1 VGRRV
6 HALLELIGGKLHGRE
21 SCCGGFGPRT
31 HAGGAAVS
39 SRGAV
44 LQQPI
49 FHRPSPTVL
58 AWRAMMASATNE
70 GPPRLSIRNVAKTFP
85 GVRAVDDVSLEV
97 RRGEVHALIGENGA
111 GKSTLMHLV
120 AGVYQPDSGVI
131 ELDGASMAGLS
142 EQGAADAGIA
152 MVYQERSLVGALS
165 VADNIYA
172 GRQPVNGIGVIRRAP
187 MYDGARR
194 ILTDLEVDI
203 DPRTPVSHL
212 SPGQQQMVEIAK
224 GLSHDLKLLIL
235 DEPTSSLTI
244 NEGRHL
250 FRVIRRLA
258 EQGVAIIYV
267 SHRMAE
273 VFEISDRVTVLKD
286 GRVTG
291 DRDTALATHEDL
303 ISMMVGR
310 ELSFEPDMR
319 RAAPDAAIALE
330 VRDLAADPVVS
341 ASFKLRYG
349 EIVCL
354 AGLLGA
360 GRTEVCE
367 VIFGARPLQSGTI
380 LVEGRELNP
389 RSPSDS
395 MAAGISMLPEDR
407 KESGLFIDFTI
418 VANVA
423 AANLP
428 AYTHG
433 GLLSSSEMRGV
444 AQHYADELRI
454 ATPNINR
461 EVRNLSG
468 GNQQKVLLA
477 KWLARRPR
485 ILIVDEPT
493 RGVDV
498 GSKADIYRILREL
511 AASGMALLVVSSD
524 MLEVLAIAHR
534 IVVMSEGRVAGE
546 MDASVATEIA
556 ILELAAPTAR
566 QESAA

>member
-1 VGRRV
+1 MTAGVGS
-6 HALLELIGGKLHGRE
+6 AGAEPGKGG
-21 SCCGGFGPRT
+21 
-31 HAGGAAVS
+31 S
-39 SRGAV
+39 SP
-44 LQQPI
+44 Q
-49 FHRPSPTVL
+49 
-58 AWRAMMASATNE
+58 
-70 GPPRLSIRNVAKTFP
+70 PRLVMRNVVKTFP
-85 GVRAVDDVSLEV
+85 GVRAVDNVFLEV

-120 AGVYQPDSGVI
+120 AGVYQPDSGEI
-131 ELDGASMAGLS
+131 ELDGASISGLS

-165 VADNIYA
+165 VAENIYA
-172 GRQPVNGIGVIRRAP
+172 GRQPVNALGIIRRGP
-187 MYDGARR
+187 MYEGTRR
-194 ILTDLEVDI
+194 ILADLEVDI
-203 DPRTPVSHL
+203 DPGATVALL

-224 GLSHDLKLLIL
+224 GLSHELKVLIL

-258 EQGVAIIYV
+258 AQGVSVVYV

-291 DRDTALATHEDL
+291 VRETPVVTSRELVSL
-303 ISMMVGR
+303 MVGR
-310 ELSFEPDMR
+310 ELSFEPDPR
-319 RAAPDAAIALE
+319 RTAEDAAIALE

-341 ASFKLRYG
+341 ATFSLRYG

-367 VIFGARPLQSGTI
+367 AIFGARPIQSGI
-380 LVEGRELNP
+380 LLIDGRELRP
-389 RSPSDS
+389 RSPADS

-418 VANVA
+418 IANIV
-423 AANLP
+423 AANLD
-428 AYTHG
+428 AYTHS
-433 GLLSSSEMRGV
+433 GLLSKPEMWQV
-444 AQHYADELRI
+444 SKKYAGDLRI
-454 ATPNINR
+454 ATPSVNR
-461 EVRNLSG
+461 EVRYLSG
-468 GNQQKVLLA
+468 GNQQKVLLG

-498 GSKADIYRILREL
+498 GSKADIYRILRDL

-524 MLEVLAIAHR
+524 LPEVLALAHR
-534 IVVMSEGRVAGE
+534 IVVMSERRVVGE
-546 MDASVATEIA
+546 LDAAAATEIG
-556 ILELAAPTAR
+556 ILELAAPKAR
-566 QESAA
+566 HERAA